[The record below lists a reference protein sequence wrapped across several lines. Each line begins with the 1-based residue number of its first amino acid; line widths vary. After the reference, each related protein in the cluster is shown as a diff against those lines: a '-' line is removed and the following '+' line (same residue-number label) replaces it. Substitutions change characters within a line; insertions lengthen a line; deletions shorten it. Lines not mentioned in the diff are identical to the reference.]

1 MKFLV
6 LTDIHGNDN
15 VAGWANE
22 IIAEQGVEFVVIL
35 GDITQ
40 FGPQSWAEEF
50 LAQFSVPVYSVAGNC
65 DPPQEIMAAIEKK
78 AILMHKKKIK
88 IGGIP
93 FIGLGGSNPTIF
105 DTPFELS
112 EDEITASL
120 EPLMEEGAVLVLH
133 APPLGINDMI
143 PTGAHVGST
152 AIKNIVE
159 KYHPLLVLS
168 GHIHEARG
176 NVEENGTIFINP
188 GPAMRGCYA
197 LIEIDN
203 GHVEAALLERE

>member
-1 MKFLV
+1 
-6 LTDIHGNDN
+6 
-15 VAGWANE
+15 
-22 IIAEQGVEFVVIL
+22 
-35 GDITQ
+35 
-40 FGPQSWAEEF
+40 
-50 LAQFSVPVYSVAGNC
+50 
-65 DPPQEIMAAIEKK
+65 MAAIEKK

-88 IGGIP
+88 IGGIS

-120 EPLMEEGAVLVLH
+120 EPLMEERAVLVLH

-197 LIEIDN
+197 LIEMDN
-203 GHVEAALLERE
+203 GHVKAALLERE